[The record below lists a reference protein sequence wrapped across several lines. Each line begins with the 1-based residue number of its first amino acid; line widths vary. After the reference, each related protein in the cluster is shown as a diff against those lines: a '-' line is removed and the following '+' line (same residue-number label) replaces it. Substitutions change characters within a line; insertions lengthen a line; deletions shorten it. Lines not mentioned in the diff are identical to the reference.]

1 MQPPRSPQ
9 TRVLRLLLPTSLLLM
24 AFGASATLV
33 PEDDGANLD
42 DTRSMIAE
50 WVETRRV
57 YSEEMANWKIGR
69 EMLMQ
74 RAEVYQ
80 RDIADLKARTAETS
94 ASITE
99 ADIEEPNLKPNVMLS
114 RPPRS
119 PWSIPLPRSSRGRFA
134 CWTGFL
140 RCCLIVSDLFRPVSL
155 NRDQTPKLVWASG
168 SRTSWASSTN

>member
-1 MQPPRSPQ
+1 
-9 TRVLRLLLPTSLLLM
+9 
-24 AFGASATLV
+24 
-33 PEDDGANLD
+33 
-42 DTRSMIAE
+42 MIAE

-99 ADIEEPNLKPNVMLS
+99 ADT
-114 RPPRS
+114 RR
-119 PWSIPLPRSSRGRFA
+119 
-134 CWTGFL
+134 T
-140 RCCLIVSDLFRPVSL
+140 DL
-155 NRDQTPKLVWASG
+155 NRT
-168 SRTSWASSTN
+168 

>member
-1 MQPPRSPQ
+1 MQPPRLPQ

-33 PEDDGANLD
+33 PKDDGANLE

-74 RAEVYQ
+74 RAEE
-80 RDIADLKARTAETS
+80 IEDLIDARGG
-94 ASITE
+94 
-99 ADIEEPNLKPNVMLS
+99 L
-114 RPPRS
+114 RPFPR
-119 PWSIPLPRSSRGRFA
+119 RRHVR
-134 CWTGFL
+134 
-140 RCCLIVSDLFRPVSL
+140 
-155 NRDQTPKLVWASG
+155 
-168 SRTSWASSTN
+168 